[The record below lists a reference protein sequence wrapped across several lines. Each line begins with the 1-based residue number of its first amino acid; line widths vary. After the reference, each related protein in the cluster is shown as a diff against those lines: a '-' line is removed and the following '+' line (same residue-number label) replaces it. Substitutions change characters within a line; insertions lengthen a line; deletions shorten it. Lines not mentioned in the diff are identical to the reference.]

1 MSSNGRLTIPSAVRE
16 HFDLKAGDIVD
27 FYVDNADRSVRILV
41 RNKSI
46 LDRLE
51 ELELPPPAD
60 GRSATLAEMDE
71 AIGEYLA
78 EKHERIS
85 RMGMK
90 KL

>member
-1 MSSNGRLTIPSAVRE
+1 M
-16 HFDLKAGDIVD
+16 
-27 FYVDNADRSVRILV
+27 LV

-51 ELELPPPAD
+51 ELKLPPPPD
-60 GRSATLAEMDE
+60 NRPVTPAEMDE
-71 AIGEYLA
+71 AIGEYLT